1 MKKLLLL
8 STLTMALMASLTAQ
22 QSDWFWLSPWPQGN
36 DLNSISMVSNTTAY
50 AVGNYGTVLKTTDL
64 GENWEFIET
73 GFTTN
78 FSYVKFFDAQN
89 GCILDDYG
97 LQLRTTD
104 GGTTWETITAEITDS
119 FWEIFFTDP
128 NTGYAFT

>member
-1 MKKLLLL
+1 
-8 STLTMALMASLTAQ
+8 MASLTAQ

-36 DLNSISMVSNTTAY
+36 DLNCVSMVSADTAF
-50 AVGNYGTVLKTTDL
+50 AVGHHGTILKTTNH
-64 GENWEFIET
+64 GESWEFIVT
-73 GFTTN
+73 DSIAN

-97 LQLRTTD
+97 LQLKTTD

-119 FWEIFFTDP
+119 FWEIFFS
-128 NTGYAFT
+128 